1 MIAPDDLGLIGLKVA
16 RRARGARRN
25 PFVAAYAGAHRE
37 PFMAYALV
45 CDGGD
50 WRLSFH
56 GSRAGRFASFEEA
69 LACARRLAH
78 ECAALGRPAAV
89 TYADEAG
96 RPTCER
102 FEPRGVAFAGFLAP
116 HQA

>member
-1 MIAPDDLGLIGLKVA
+1 MIPPDDLGLIGLKAA
-16 RRARGARRN
+16 RRPRGVRRN
-25 PFVAAYAGAHRE
+25 PFVAVYAGAAPE
-37 PFMAYALV
+37 PFMTYALV
-45 CDGGD
+45 RDGGD

-69 LACARRLAH
+69 LDCARRLAR

-89 TYADEAG
+89 TYADQAG
-96 RPTCER
+96 RPACEH
-102 FEPRGVAFAGFLAP
+102 FEPRGGAFGGFLAP